1 MLSTIP
7 EEVQNMGEIS
17 SQKEG
22 EIEEVQ
28 GEKTTQIPNG

>member
-1 MLSTIP
+1 MLRTIP
-7 EEVQNMGEIS
+7 EEVQNVGEIP

-28 GEKTTQIPNG
+28 GEKTTQLPNG